1 MKRSISMFV
10 VATVLIVGLGI
21 FSFAATTLIFWNAP
35 FNTGEVTPQYVSW
48 WEANVD
54 QALPAGFIASN
65 YFGPG
70 SYTPMLNNFILQAKT
85 GKPDVIEGLIE
96 DLTVY
101 TRMDLLS
108 SLNKWF
114 NNWNQKDEFVKST
127 IDAVTINGNIYAIPY
142 NTNVRVLL
150 YRKDIFAKYGL
161 SVPKTWSELV
171 TTAASITKLTNGKVY
186 GFNFSSAVNDPRAF
200 QEFMS
205 WYFQATNKDPM
216 FKNVNGKWVVT
227 ATASQL
233 ARVLGL
239 YHDLIYSTNDGYS
252 AVNPQDRGDN
262 YTQED
267 LGYVSG
273 QYAMVANG
281 PWLWGRLNDNELSHT
296 ILASD
301 TGIAALP
308 IPSGGVHAS
317 YLEVKP
323 IMINRFSK
331 YQDADWALLQ
341 FIVSKDAMARWAEQ
355 SGFLPARTD
364 SFEIYKQY
372 ADEHGF
378 GWWVE
383 GFEEQMPYG
392 VGLAPVNWA
401 PVQKDITTAIN
412 MVIYNVSTVNET
424 ANWLYSKLNELSDQG
439 VL

>member
-1 MKRSISMFV
+1 MKKNIVTLLVVTALTIFGISSF
-10 VATVLIVGLGI
+10 ATVL
-21 FSFAATTLIFWNAP
+21 TFWNAP
-35 FNTGEVTPQYVSW
+35 FNTGEVTQQYVNW
-48 WEANVD
+48 WKANVTS
-54 QALPAGFIASN
+54 ALPEGYTVSD

-96 DLTVY
+96 NLTVY

-108 SLNKWF
+108 SLNNWF
-114 NNWNQKDEFVKST
+114 DNWSQKNEFVKST
-127 IDAVTINGNIYAIPY
+127 IDAVTINGKMYAIPY

-150 YRKDIFAKYGL
+150 YRKDIFKKYGL

-171 TTAASITKLTNGKVY
+171 TTAASITKLTDGKVY

-205 WYFQATNKDPM
+205 WYFQVSNKDPM
-216 FKNVNGKWVVT
+216 FKNENGTWVVT
-227 ATASQL
+227 ATKSNL
-233 ARVLGL
+233 EKVLKL
-239 YHDLIYSTNDGYS
+239 YRDLIYANKNYP

-308 IPSGGVHAS
+308 IPAGGVHAS

-323 IMINRFSK
+323 IMISRFSK
-331 YQDADWALLQ
+331 HQTAAWDLLK

-355 SGFLPARTD
+355 SGFLPARKD
-364 SFEIYKQY
+364 SFEIYKEY
-372 ADEHGF
+372 ADQHGF

-383 GFEEQMPYG
+383 GFEKQMPYG
-392 VGLAPVNWA
+392 VGLAPINWA
-401 PVQKDITTAIN
+401 PVQKDITTAMN
-412 MVIYNVSTVNET
+412 MAIYDISTPNE
-424 ANWLYSKLNELSDQG
+424 AADWLYSKLNELSKQG